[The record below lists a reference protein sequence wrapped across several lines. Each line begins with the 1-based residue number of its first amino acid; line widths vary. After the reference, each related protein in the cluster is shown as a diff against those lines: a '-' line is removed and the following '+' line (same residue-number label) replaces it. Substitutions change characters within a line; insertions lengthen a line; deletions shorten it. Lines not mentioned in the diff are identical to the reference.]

1 MNQELNEGFGARI
14 ETAIRTLEEM
24 IKKIDMA
31 LKFIDE
37 KSDEIQANKGFIVKK
52 KERDLF
58 IRLVDAVDDSDYDE
72 IEASMKLYKRY
83 NTHP

>member
-1 MNQELNEGFGARI
+1 MNQALDEGLGARI

-24 IKKIDMA
+24 VKKINMA
-31 LKFIDE
+31 LKFINE
-37 KSDEIQANKGFIVKK
+37 KSDEIQANKGYIVKK

-72 IEASMKLYKRY
+72 IEACLKLYKRY